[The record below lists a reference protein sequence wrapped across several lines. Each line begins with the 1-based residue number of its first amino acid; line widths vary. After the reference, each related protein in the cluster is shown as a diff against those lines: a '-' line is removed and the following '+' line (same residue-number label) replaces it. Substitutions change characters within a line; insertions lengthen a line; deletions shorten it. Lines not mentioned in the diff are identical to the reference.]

1 MNSRK
6 GERPRTHFRTERV
19 QQSNGAWFLLTR
31 ESIQE
36 GPFRTRQ
43 EVMALLERHSAVW
56 NCNLFSNKEFDRI
69 NSLGLQTEIA
79 HRSTRGAANGPYH
92 AGSELKKTQQR

>member
-6 GERPRTHFRTERV
+6 GERPRAHFRTERV
-19 QQSNGAWFLLTR
+19 QQANGAWFLLTR

-43 EVMALLERHSAVW
+43 EVMALLERHTAVW
-56 NCNLFSNKEFDRI
+56 CCNLFSDKEVDRI
-69 NSLGLQTEIA
+69 NSLGLQTEIV
-79 HRSTRGAANGPYH
+79 HRSAHGAANGAYH
-92 AGSELKKTQQR
+92 GGNALKKAHQR